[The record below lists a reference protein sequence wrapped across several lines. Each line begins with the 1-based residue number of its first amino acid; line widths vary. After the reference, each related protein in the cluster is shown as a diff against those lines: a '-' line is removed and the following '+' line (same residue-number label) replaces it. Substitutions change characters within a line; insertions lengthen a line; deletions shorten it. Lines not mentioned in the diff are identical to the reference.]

1 MNTSIYQVTGM
12 HCSSCSMLVTMNL
25 QDLPGVESAECNHAT
40 GRTEVTYDASKLSS
54 SDIIGAIRD
63 AGYEASPIG

>member
-40 GRTEVTYDASKLSS
+40 GRTEVTYDTSTVSS
-54 SDIIGAIRD
+54 SEIIGAIRD
-63 AGYEASPIG
+63 AGYDAELVG